1 MVMELLRGGELFDRI
16 VERGHY
22 SQRKAAHL
30 AKVILGVVQTCH
42 SLGVMHR
49 DLKPENFL
57 FVDDQED
64 SPLKAIDFRFWRVIV
79 ERLSEE
85 KIHSL
90 RETFKT
96 IDSEKSR
103 RVTYK
108 ELKSILESF
117 DTNLDNSDISG
128 LMQTPM
134 NEHLKDTVDYEEFI
148 AAIVRLKELQDEE
161 ANDRLDSST
170 KV

>member
-1 MVMELLRGGELFDRI
+1 M
-16 VERGHY
+16 
-22 SQRKAAHL
+22 
-30 AKVILGVVQTCH
+30 
-42 SLGVMHR
+42 
-49 DLKPENFL
+49 
-57 FVDDQED
+57 
-64 SPLKAIDFRFWRVIV
+64 

-96 IDSEKSR
+96 IDSEQSR

-128 LMQTPM
+128 LMQTPVSK
-134 NEHLKDTVDYEEFI
+134 HYGLIIYLLIRIYLCVCIIDVLTHG
-148 AAIVRLKELQDEE
+148 
-161 ANDRLDSST
+161 
-170 KV
+170 

>member
-1 MVMELLRGGELFDRI
+1 ML
-16 VERGHY
+16 ERDPK
-22 SQRKAAHL
+22 QRLTAQQVLSKKCTRYTPLDATVL
-30 AKVILGVVQTCH
+30 
-42 SLGVMHR
+42 SR
-49 DLKPENFL
+49 LKKFSET
-57 FVDDQED
+57 DK
-64 SPLKAIDFRFWRVIV
+64 LKKIALQVIV

-96 IDSEKSR
+96 IDSEQSR

-134 NEHLKDTVDYEEFI
+134 NEHLKDTV
-148 AAIVRLKELQDEE
+148 AR
-161 ANDRLDSST
+161 SS
-170 KV
+170 

>member
-1 MVMELLRGGELFDRI
+1 ML
-16 VERGHY
+16 ERDPK
-22 SQRKAAHL
+22 QRLTAQQVLSKKCTRYTPLDATVL
-30 AKVILGVVQTCH
+30 
-42 SLGVMHR
+42 SR
-49 DLKPENFL
+49 LKKFSET
-57 FVDDQED
+57 DK
-64 SPLKAIDFRFWRVIV
+64 LKKIALQVIV